1 MFISGFFSGFPLYPL
16 RLCGESSTMPK
27 PKSISRSLGEFLG
40 HIFRGVRTKVDE
52 QGRVVDPKQVNRTE
66 VRRTVEE
73 EKQGEHVILRRTT
86 IEEVEVRK
94 PEADSE

>member
-1 MFISGFFSGFPLYPL
+1 MVNPPIMS
-16 RLCGESSTMPK
+16 K

-40 HIFRGVRTKVDE
+40 HIFRGVRTKVDDK
-52 QGRVVDPKQVNRTE
+52 GRVIPPEQVKRTE

-86 IEEVEVRK
+86 IEEVEVRRSD
-94 PEADSE
+94 AGSA